1 MKNPH
6 RVPIRSARGYFC
18 TVETLD
24 RLYKARR
31 QQWAKARADG
41 IAALA
46 GIYTVD
52 ELASN
57 TDDPQ
62 EEILIGKL
70 EKRIFA
76 YLDSLSDEKRDQLK
90 KSSRRYAHRE
100 LFSEYEDHKNREYW
114 EKEWAGGEARLRRQK
129 ERGRVVAQAWSTRLM
144 LDCMPTTDRAS
155 DLAARQQVADRFLS
169 WAAAPA
175 EDAGAEAER
184 ITAFVEAVWQAQS
197 GYRHIVGLDAH
208 RTAFQQL
215 RQRHFF
221 PDLIELIGEPQPQ
234 HHHSNGT
241 LRTARKRQLLL
252 IGIFPWRG
260 MLLVYERFW
269 SPDGWSVKNG
279 FQWRVATSC
288 GFPRT
293 RDFPTLA
300 DTLPQ
305 PLTYKWGDFLEVC
318 RAWHIQ
324 KETKASKGMPRAKR
338 RVQCEH
344 CLNWVFS
351 DISKR
356 LSLGGIQRRYCLSC
370 YQTLSMARTL
380 KELTR
385 EIKPSVSL
393 RGRKKFW
400 E

>member
-1 MKNPH
+1 MRNRP
-6 RVPIRSARGYFC
+6 RVPIRSTRGYFRA
-18 TVETLD
+18 VDEVD
-24 RLYKARR
+24 RLYKVRR
-31 QQWAKARADG
+31 QLVRSDQVVAHDG
-41 IAALA
+41 CLDK
-46 GIYTVD
+46 GLDFDGSTEVD
-52 ELASN
+52 PTE
-57 TDDPQ
+57 T
-62 EEILIGKL
+62 LIETL
-70 EKRIFA
+70 ERRIFA
-76 YLDSLSDEKRDQLK
+76 YLDSLSVDKRHELK
-90 KSSRRYAHRE
+90 QSSRKYTHRGLFYEHEDRRDTEYWNRE
-100 LFSEYEDHKNREYW
+100 L
-114 EKEWAGGEARLRRQK
+114 AGGDARRRRQK
-129 ERGRVVAQAWSTRLM
+129 ERGSAVAQIWSTQLM
-144 LDCMPTTDRAS
+144 LDCMPTTARS
-155 DLAARQQVADRFLS
+155 SELAARRQMAEKFLS
-169 WAAAPA
+169 WAAKPSG
-175 EDAGAEAER
+175 DPQTEAER
-184 ITAFVEAVWQAQS
+184 ITEFVELVWQAQS
-197 GYRHIVGLDAH
+197 GYRHIVGLGAH
-208 RTAFQQL
+208 LTAFQQL

-221 PDLIELIGEPQPQ
+221 PDLIELIGEPEL
-234 HHHSNGT
+234 HHHLSDGT
-241 LRTARKRQLLL
+241 LTIERKRQLLL

-269 SPDGWSVKNG
+269 SPDGWYLRHS

-288 GFPRT
+288 RFPRISAF
-293 RDFPTLA
+293 FPTLA

-305 PLTYKWGDFLEVC
+305 PLTYKWTDFQEIC

-324 KETKASKGMPRAKR
+324 KETKASKGLPRAKR

-351 DISKR
+351 DVSKR